1 MSNYNLI
8 FIATHQDN
16 LHIYKL
22 VNSID
27 SNINNIKVLLVVVS
41 QECEITYE
49 SQNPLLTIIF
59 IDEVKMGL
67 SKARNFALEYVSRNA
82 ISAEYIMFPDDDSS
96 FDQEFFIN
104 FPSILNSNKCF
115 ITLIYNTGT
124 KDLYFGKKT
133 KENKL
138 IKPIDHQL
146 IGSPNQI
153 ILYDLLKKDI
163 VFNEE
168 LGVGAKYGS
177 SEDLDLF
184 LNLYLKGNSFVFT
197 NKLYNFH
204 PKKVA
209 AYENVQLRD
218 IIRRFKN
225 YSSGFAF
232 VIFKYKYFKL
242 IPEYLIRTVVA
253 FVVFAI
259 KLNFKLSLAYLVQF
273 FLRIKLLLH
282 FSFYKSIYSNSK
294 NE

>member
-1 MSNYNLI
+1 MVT
-8 FIATHQDN
+8 THQDDLN
-16 LHIYKL
+16 IYKL
-22 VNSID
+22 IDSID
-27 SNINNIKVLLVVVS
+27 SNIVNIEVLLIVVS
-41 QECEITYE
+41 QECTIIYE
-49 SQNPLLTIIF
+49 TKNPLLTIVF
-59 IDEVKMGL
+59 IQESKTGL
-67 SKARNFALEYVSRNA
+67 SKARNVALNFLSQNT

-104 FPSILNSNKCF
+104 FPAILNSNKCF
-115 ITLIYNTGT
+115 IIPIYNEGT
-124 KDLYFGKKT
+124 KDLYFGKRT

-138 IKPIDHQL
+138 IKPMNHQL

-153 ILYDLLKKDI
+153 ILYNLLKKDI

-209 AYENVQLRD
+209 AYKNVPLQN
-218 IIRRFKN
+218 IIKRFKN
-225 YSSGFAF
+225 YSSGFAS

-242 IPEYLIRTVVA
+242 IPEYLIRTLVA

-259 KLNFKLSLAYLVQF
+259 KFNFKLSLAYLVQF
-273 FLRIKLLLH
+273 FLRIQLLIH
-282 FSFYKSIYSNSK
+282 FFFYKSISNSK
-294 NE
+294 NV